1 MVMSSGVHPK
11 EIRSR
16 SHHIATLDL
25 QTNFGDLAPTSK
37 CNIIYNFSSVFSL
50 CDFTF
55 TCSCQVSMIFLP
67 LIFAYLFAPIF
78 TID

>member
-37 CNIIYNFSSVFSL
+37 CNIIYNFSSVF
-50 CDFTF
+50 FHF
-55 TCSCQVSMIFLP
+55 VILP
-67 LIFAYLFAPIF
+67 SPVHVKSV
-78 TID
+78 